1 MKKIT
6 QLFLI
11 TTAVIL
17 LGFDKPQ
24 KTTISPIQVVIDVS
38 HGGTDAGAIKNGIS
52 EKQLVEALAKK
63 IKSTNNDVRI
73 HFTRNEDKT
82 LTLQERTEYINSL
95 KPDFVLSIHI
105 NANKDNTK
113 SGLELYTSQE
123 NKFSDKSVE
132 KANELRQKLLKHDF
146 FKSSSVK
153 TAPFYILKNSNAPAV
168 IVELGFL
175 TNENDYK
182 YLTDSNSQ
190 DKIASSISEYLS
202 ELK

>member
-1 MKKIT
+1 M
-6 QLFLI
+6 
-11 TTAVIL
+11 
-17 LGFDKPQ
+17 GFDKPK

-38 HGGTDAGAIKNGIS
+38 YGGTDAGATKNRIS

-113 SGLELYTSQE
+113 SVH
-123 NKFSDKSVE
+123 F
-132 KANELRQKLLKHDF
+132 LL
-146 FKSSSVK
+146 
-153 TAPFYILKNSNAPAV
+153 TIYMTIN
-168 IVELGFL
+168 I
-175 TNENDYK
+175 
-182 YLTDSNSQ
+182 
-190 DKIASSISEYLS
+190 
-202 ELK
+202 